1 MSGEK
6 RKVTA
11 RHYPLNVPEGP
22 LTGYSWELENPRA
35 VVCIIH
41 GIGEH
46 AARYERVASLMREE
60 GIAVLSMDLPG
71 HGLSGGKK
79 GHCAPRI
86 RILAYVDELI
96 REAGRRYPGVPLFVY
111 GHSMGGNIALDY
123 RRRGEQNQIPEAY
136 IVTSP
141 WILLKKPVPRTL
153 VRVLEMGESLI
164 SKVPVSAGIKPD
176 KLGNKKNYDSQP
188 GKEMLHNVITV
199 STALDAIR
207 AGEEILETEDQGK
220 KLLLMHGTAD
230 YICDIEGSRK
240 FCRISRNCEF
250 VEWPGYFHEI
260 HNGNKTEDGTEVIR
274 YMIDW
279 IKNQV

>member
-1 MSGEK
+1 MTGIIMKSRAKHFSVSPSG
-6 RKVTA
+6 
-11 RHYPLNVPEGP
+11 GS
-22 LTGYSWELENPRA
+22 LTGYLWDCENPSA

-46 AARYERVASLMREE
+46 AGRYERVASFMNRE

-71 HGLSGGKK
+71 HGLSEGKR
-79 GHCAPRI
+79 GHCAPRE
-86 RILAYVDELI
+86 RILSFVDELI
-96 REAGRRYPGVPLFVY
+96 RETGNRYPDTPLFLY
-111 GHSMGGNIALDY
+111 GHSMGGNIALDH
-123 RRRGEQNQIPEAY
+123 RKRGELNQVPEAY

-141 WILLKKPVPRTL
+141 WILLKKPVPGPL
-153 VRVLEMGESLI
+153 VRVLEKGEGIWSR
-164 SKVPVSAGIKPD
+164 VPVGAGIKPD
-176 KLGNKKNYDSQP
+176 KLGNRKSFDSQP
-188 GKEMLHNVITV
+188 GKEMLHNLITI

-207 AGEEILETEDQGK
+207 AAEEILETEDQGK

-240 FCRISRNCEF
+240 FCRISKECQF

-260 HNGNKTEDGTEVIR
+260 HNGNKTEDGTDVVR

-279 IKNQV
+279 IKKQV

>member
-1 MSGEK
+1 LHLKTLFIVCFQLIVLSGVK
-6 RKVTA
+6 KIVRRKKYS
-11 RHYPLNVPEGP
+11 HSQILSIECSEGP
-22 LTGYSWELENPRA
+22 LTGYSWERENPKA

-79 GHCAPRI
+79 GHCSPRE
-86 RILAYVDELI
+86 RILSFVDELI
-96 REAGRRYPGVPLFVY
+96 REAGRRYPGVPLFLY

-123 RRRGEQNQIPEAY
+123 RRRGELHQVPEAY

-141 WILLKKPVPRTL
+141 WILLKNAGAVGPFGPGSWRWEKV
-153 VRVLEMGESLI
+153 LI
-164 SKVPVSAGIKPD
+164 SQVPVSAGIKPD
-176 KLGNKKNYDSQP
+176 KLGNKRNYDSQP

-207 AGEEILETEDQGK
+207 AGE
-220 KLLLMHGTAD
+220 
-230 YICDIEGSRK
+230 
-240 FCRISRNCEF
+240 RN
-250 VEWPGYFHEI
+250 PGDGGPREE
-260 HNGNKTEDGTEVIR
+260 KTPVDAR
-274 YMIDW
+274 NRRLYL
-279 IKNQV
+279 

>member
-1 MSGEK
+1 MAEDK
-6 RKVTA
+6 TQTTA
-11 RHYPLNVPEGP
+11 RNFQLEVSGGS
-22 LTGYSWELENPRA
+22 LTGYSWERENPRA

-46 AARYERVASLMREE
+46 AARYERVASFMREE
-60 GIAVLSMDLPG
+60 EIGILSMDLPG
-71 HGLSGGKK
+71 HGLSAGKR
-79 GHCAPRI
+79 GHCSPRLS
-86 RILAYVDELI
+86 ILSYVDELI
-96 REAGRRYPGVPLFVY
+96 READRRYPGIPLILY
-111 GHSMGGNIALDY
+111 GHSMGGNIVLDY
-123 RRRGEQNQIPEAY
+123 RRKGELNQVPQAY

-141 WILLKKPVPRTL
+141 WILLKKPVPRPL
-153 VRVLEMGESLI
+153 VRALEMGERLVSQ
-164 SKVPVSAGIKPD
+164 VPVSAGIKPD

-207 AGEEILETEDQGK
+207 VGEEILETEDIGK

-240 FCRISRNCEF
+240 FSRISRNCEF
-250 VEWPGYFHEI
+250 VEWPGYYHEI

-279 IKNQV
+279 IKKQS